1 MKNSRKASIFD
12 YDWISVL
19 LFNLLVL
26 IGIISIY
33 SATYDQSH
41 TNIFQTFFGKQ
52 TLWFAFSYILVIFI
66 SFISL
71 KTIKNNASLFY
82 LIGVALLILVLIFGA
97 NINGNKSWF
106 RFGSFSIQPAEFVK
120 LLTVLGLAKLLTEPE
135 FKLTNIKNLIQA
147 TLLVLIPVLL
157 ILLQPDLGSAII
169 FLSLF
174 FVFYREGLSITYYL
188 LAFLIATL
196 FITTIYFGQK
206 KVLFFV
212 LGIFIVFNL
221 FTYFKLKKILW
232 LPVLFV
238 SAITLL
244 SILGTD
250 FVFHKILKPHQRN
263 RIEIVLGKK
272 KDDKGT
278 GYNLKQA
285 LIAIGSGG
293 LYGKGL
299 LKGSQTKGDYIP
311 EQHTDW
317 ILTVIGEQ
325 WGFIGTLTVVLLY
338 TFLII
343 RLIFLAERQKQKF
356 SRIVGYGLVAI
367 LFAHYALNMLMVIGL
382 FPTIGI
388 PLPFLSYGGS
398 SLWAFTL
405 LLFIFLKF
413 DAHRV
418 EDW

>member
-1 MKNSRKASIFD
+1 MKNSRKVGIFD
-12 YDWISVL
+12 YDWISIL

-33 SATYDQSH
+33 SVTYQEAQTH
-41 TNIFQTFFGKQ
+41 FLQTFYGKQ
-52 TLWFAFSYILVIFI
+52 ALWFVFSYILILITAFI
-66 SFISL
+66 PV
-71 KTIKNNASLFY
+71 KTIKNNAALLY
-82 LIGVALLILVLIFGA
+82 LIGLLLLFLVLIVGA

-106 RFGSFSIQPAEFVK
+106 RLGSFSLQPAEFVK
-120 LLTVLGLAKLLTEPE
+120 LFTVLGLAKLMTDPD
-135 FKLTNIKNLIQA
+135 FRITRFKNLLQA
-147 TLLVLIPVLL
+147 GILILAPVFL

-174 FVFYREGLSITYYL
+174 LVLYREGLSILYYL
-188 LAFLIATL
+188 FVILVATL
-196 FITTIYFGQK
+196 FILTIYFGLK
-206 KVLFFV
+206 PVAFVVIAIFV
-212 LGIFIVFNL
+212 LINL
-221 FTYFKLKKILW
+221 WTYFKFKKNYW
-232 LPVLFV
+232 LQT
-238 SAITLL
+238 SAILLL
-244 SILGTD
+244 SLFTIFGTG
-250 FVFHKILKPHQRN
+250 FVYHKILKPHQRN

-272 KDDKGT
+272 KDDRGT

-293 LYGKGL
+293 LHGKGL
-299 LKGSQTKGDYIP
+299 FKGSQTKGDYIP

-325 WGFIGTLTVVLLY
+325 WGFLGTLTVVFLF
-338 TFLII
+338 TFLLI

-356 SRIVGYGLVAI
+356 SRIVGYGIISI
-367 LFAHYALNMLMVIGL
+367 LFFHFALNMLMVIGL

-388 PLPFLSYGGS
+388 PLAFLSYGGS

-405 LLFIFLKF
+405 MLFVFLKL
-413 DAHRV
+413 DAHRI

>member
-1 MKNSRKASIFD
+1 MKNSRKAGIFD

-33 SATYDQSH
+33 SATYNETQ
-41 TNIFQTFFGKQ
+41 NNVLQTFYGKQ
-52 TLWFAFSYILVIFI
+52 ALWFAFSYVLIILI
-66 SFISL
+66 SFLSL
-71 KTIKNNASLFY
+71 KSIKNNASLLY
-82 LIGVALLILVLIFGA
+82 LIGLGLLILVLIAGA

-106 RFGSFSIQPAEFVK
+106 RFGNFSIQPAEFVK

-135 FKLTNIKNLIQA
+135 FKISRFKNLLQA
-147 TLLVLIPVLL
+147 TALVLAPVFF
-157 ILLQPDLGSAII
+157 ILLQPDLGSAIV

-174 FVFYREGLSITYYL
+174 LVFYRDGLSIIYYL
-188 LAFLIATL
+188 LALLIATL
-196 FITTIYFGQK
+196 FITTIYFGQQNILIS
-206 KVLFFV
+206 VGAVFFLV
-212 LGIFIVFNL
+212 NL
-221 FTYFKLKKILW
+221 LTYLKLKKIYW
-232 LPVLFV
+232 LQTILVL
-238 SAITLL
+238 SISLL
-244 SILGTD
+244 TILGTN

-293 LYGKGL
+293 LHGKGL

-338 TFLII
+338 TLLLI

-356 SRIVGYGLVAI
+356 SRILGYGLISI
-367 LFAHYALNMLMVIGL
+367 LFAHYALNMLMVLGL

-405 LLFIFLKF
+405 LLFVFLKF
-413 DAHRV
+413 DAHRI

>member
-1 MKNSRKASIFD
+1 MKNSRKAGIFD

-19 LFNLLVL
+19 LFNLLVS

-33 SATYDQSH
+33 SATYNETQTHILQS
-41 TNIFQTFFGKQ
+41 FYGKQ
-52 TLWFAFSYILVIFI
+52 ALWFAFSYVLIIFI
-66 SFISL
+66 SFLSL
-71 KTIKNNASLFY
+71 KSIKNNASLFY
-82 LIGVALLILVLIFGA
+82 LIGLILLILVLIVGA

-135 FKLTNIKNLIQA
+135 FKITRYKNLLQA
-147 TLLVLIPVLL
+147 TALILAPVFL

-174 FVFYREGLSITYYL
+174 LVFYRDGLSIVYYL
-188 LAFLIATL
+188 LSFLIATL
-196 FITTIYFGQK
+196 FITTIYFGQTK
-206 KVLFFV
+206 ILISVMA
-212 LGIFIVFNL
+212 IFIIVNL
-221 FTYFKLKKILW
+221 MTYVKFKKIYW
-232 LPVLFV
+232 LQTLFIL
-238 SAITLL
+238 SLSIIT
-244 SILGTD
+244 ILGTN
-250 FVFHKILKPHQRN
+250 FVFHNILKPHQRN

-293 LYGKGL
+293 LHGKGL

-325 WGFIGTLTVVLLY
+325 WGFFGTLTVVLLY
-338 TFLII
+338 TFLLI
-343 RLIFLAERQKQKF
+343 RLVFLAERQKQKF
-356 SRIVGYGLVAI
+356 SKILGYGLIAI
-367 LFAHYALNMLMVIGL
+367 LFAHYALNMLMVLGL

-405 LLFIFLKF
+405 MLFIFLKF
-413 DAHRV
+413 DAHRI

>member
-1 MKNSRKASIFD
+1 MKNSRKAGILD
-12 YDWISVL
+12 YDWVSIL
-19 LFNLLVL
+19 LFNLLVI

-33 SATYDQSH
+33 SATYNTHQTAVLQS
-41 TNIFQTFFGKQ
+41 FYGKQ
-52 TLWFAFSYILVIFI
+52 GLWFAFSYLLIIML
-66 SFISL
+66 SFIPI
-71 KTIKNNASLFY
+71 KTIKNNAALLY
-82 LIGVALLILVLIFGA
+82 LIGLFLLFLVLVAGA
-97 NINGNKSWF
+97 NINGNRSWF

-120 LLTVLGLAKLLTEPE
+120 LFTILGLAKLLTEPD
-135 FKLTNIKNLIQA
+135 FKITHFKNLAQA
-147 TLLVLIPVLL
+147 TLLISAPILL

-174 FVFYREGLSITYYL
+174 LVLYRDGLSILYF
-188 LAFLIATL
+188 AFAILISAL
-196 FITTIYFGQK
+196 FILTIYFGQK
-206 KVLFFV
+206 P
-212 LGIFIVFNL
+212 IIVTLLLIYLLVNG
-221 FTYFKLKKILW
+221 FTYYKLKKIYW
-232 LPVLFV
+232 LQTGFVL
-238 SAITLL
+238 II
-244 SILGTD
+244 SILTTLGTHI
-250 FVFHKILKPHQRN
+250 VFNKVLKPHQRN

-272 KDDKGT
+272 NDDKGT

-293 LYGKGL
+293 IYGKGL
-299 LKGSQTKGDYIP
+299 LKGSQTTGDYIP

-325 WGFIGTLTVVLLY
+325 WGFLGTLVVVLLY
-338 TFLII
+338 TFLLV
-343 RLIFLAERQKQKF
+343 RLLFLAERQKQKF
-356 SRIVGYGLVAI
+356 SRLLGYGVIAI
-367 LFAHYALNMLMVIGL
+367 LFFHFALNMLMVLGL

-405 LLFIFLKF
+405 MLFIFLKF

>member
-1 MKNSRKASIFD
+1 MKNTRKVGIFD
-12 YDWISVL
+12 YDWVSIL

-33 SATYDQSH
+33 SATFQDEQH
-41 TNIFQTFFGKQ
+41 FLLQTFYGKQ
-52 TLWFAFSYILVIFI
+52 ILWFAFSYVLILTIGFVPVKF
-66 SFISL
+66 
-71 KTIKNNASLFY
+71 IKNNAALFY
-82 LIGVALLILVLIFGA
+82 LIGLFLLFLVLIFGA
-97 NINGNKSWF
+97 NINGNRSWF
-106 RFGSFSIQPAEFVK
+106 RIGNFSLQPAEFVK
-120 LLTVLGLAKLLTEPE
+120 FFSVLGLAKLMIDHD
-135 FKLTNIKNLIQA
+135 FKITRFRNLLQA
-147 TLLVLIPVLL
+147 GILILSPVFL

-174 FVFYREGLSITYYL
+174 FVLYRDGLSIFYYL
-188 LAFLIATL
+188 FVFLVASL
-196 FITTIYFGQK
+196 FILTIYFGQTSVILVVVSILILINLGTYLIIK
-206 KVLFFV
+206 KNFWLQTVAVL
-212 LGIFIVFNL
+212 
-221 FTYFKLKKILW
+221 
-232 LPVLFV
+232 
-238 SAITLL
+238 LL
-244 SILGTD
+244 SLMTIFGTQ
-250 FVFHKILKPHQRN
+250 FVYHKILKPHQRN

-272 KDDKGT
+272 KDDRGT

-293 LYGKGL
+293 VYGKGL

-317 ILTVIGEQ
+317 ILTVVGEQ
-325 WGFIGTLTVVLLY
+325 WGFVGTMTVVFLY
-338 TFLII
+338 TFLLI
-343 RLIFLAERQKQKF
+343 RLVFLAERQKQKF
-356 SRIVGYGLVAI
+356 SRLVGYGIVSI
-367 LFAHYALNMLMVIGL
+367 LFSHYALNMLMVIGL

-405 LLFIFLKF
+405 MLFVFLKL